1 MFTIVTGCF
10 DVGNVVHHRRD
21 HFVIVHSNLESSEL
35 WFSVR
40 MKQDFTQQGAAPP
53 FTPRGGCTPLSPP
66 EGAAPPFHPQ
76 RGLHPP
82 FTPAQPK
89 SIRTRVDLN
98 RSNNPDPNCRTD
110 TNTFQSKRGY
120 GGATPICGGL
130 RGVQPPFFRGDGT
143 LEDVGATLSS
153 FARKSKTL
161 LNVEITLTKL
171 LEYAHHFEKVC
182 LVADVTVGASW
193 LNEMDVGAAHGRKSF
208 VKTFR
213 FVIPWVHQ
221 VRR

>member
-1 MFTIVTGCF
+1 M
-10 DVGNVVHHRRD
+10 
-21 HFVIVHSNLESSEL
+21 
-35 WFSVR
+35 
-40 MKQDFTQQGAAPP
+40 
-53 FTPRGGCTPLSPP
+53 
-66 EGAAPPFHPQ
+66 
-76 RGLHPP
+76 
-82 FTPAQPK
+82 
-89 SIRTRVDLN
+89 
-98 RSNNPDPNCRTD
+98 
-110 TNTFQSKRGY
+110 
-120 GGATPICGGL
+120 
-130 RGVQPPFFRGDGT
+130 QPPFFRGDGT